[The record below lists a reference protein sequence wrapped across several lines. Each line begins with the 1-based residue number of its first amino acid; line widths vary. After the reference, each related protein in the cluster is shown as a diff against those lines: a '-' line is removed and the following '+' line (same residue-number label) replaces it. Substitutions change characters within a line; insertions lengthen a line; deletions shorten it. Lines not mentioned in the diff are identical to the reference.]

1 MARRSVPRSRAI
13 GTHVNAKL
21 NRRFDILA
29 LRTGEQTQSE
39 SPIPSIAQP
48 SIAQPSIAAPAVA
61 ELQREQECGNP
72 VSRQR
77 PGERTASVSVRVSG
91 ESRNRLDLR
100 DASQARGEVPA
111 QGRLR
116 VWVAHDCR

>member
-1 MARRSVPRSRAI
+1 MARRRVLRWSAI

-48 SIAQPSIAAPAVA
+48 SIAAPAVA
-61 ELQREQECGNP
+61 ELQREQESGNP

>member
-1 MARRSVPRSRAI
+1 M
-13 GTHVNAKL
+13 
-21 NRRFDILA
+21 A

-61 ELQREQECGNP
+61 ELQREQESGNP

-77 PGERTASVSVRVSG
+77 RGERTAGVSGRVSG

-100 DASQARGEVPA
+100 DARQARGEVPA

-116 VWVAHDCR
+116 VWVAHDFP